1 MGIVRIRFLQY
12 IWQRP
17 FFMTTTTLLYFG
29 KAICTIVGWAGSI
42 AYLLG
47 YLLLTMKK
55 LKPDSKAY
63 HVLNVA
69 GAVGLTINA
78 ILLQDFPNI
87 AVNVAWGV
95 IAVVAI
101 WSIMRRKQS

>member
-1 MGIVRIRFLQY
+1 MTVKILLSIGKGIY
-12 IWQRP
+12 
-17 FFMTTTTLLYFG
+17 
-29 KAICTIVGWAGSI
+29 TILGWAGSI

-55 LKPDSKAY
+55 LKPDSKTY

-78 ILLQDFPNI
+78 IFLQDFPNI

-101 WSIMRRKQS
+101 LSVIRRKQS

>member
-1 MGIVRIRFLQY
+1 
-12 IWQRP
+12 
-17 FFMTTTTLLYFG
+17 MTANTLLFVG
-29 KAICTIVGWAGSI
+29 KVICTIIGWAGSI

-55 LKPDSKAY
+55 LKPDSRTY
-63 HVLNVA
+63 HLLNVA
-69 GAVGLTINA
+69 GAVGLTTNA

-87 AVNVAWGV
+87 VVNVAWGV

-101 WSIMRRKQS
+101 WSITRRKQN

>member
-1 MGIVRIRFLQY
+1 MTVKILLSIGKGIY
-12 IWQRP
+12 
-17 FFMTTTTLLYFG
+17 
-29 KAICTIVGWAGSI
+29 TILGWVGSI

-55 LKPDSKAY
+55 LKPDSKTY

-78 ILLQDFPNI
+78 IFLQDFPNI

-101 WSIMRRKQS
+101 WSIIRRKQS